1 MRHDDDDDDIND
13 YISMLPSQSLPHTRT
28 TTPEL
33 DKQLSMAANQ
43 TMLINSSGAGSNYN
57 KRPKHIADDSS
68 AKKRSN
74 N

>member
-1 MRHDDDDDDIND
+1 MRHDDDIND
-13 YISMLPSQSLPHTRT
+13 YISMLPSQSSPHTRS

-33 DKQLSMAANQ
+33 DRQLSMAANHS
-43 TMLINSSGAGSNYN
+43 MLIDSSGAGSSYN
-57 KRPKHIADDSS
+57 KRPKHNADDSS